1 MPRPSPRHSRWLWLL
16 LALAAFLL
24 AGCSSTGVPW
34 PGITT
39 DSERAYV
46 AFGQGVY
53 AVHLSNGQEAWRF
66 PVEKPARDQLFYAAP
81 ALTDSGL
88 VIAGS
93 YDHKVYALKA
103 DNGDLAWTF
112 NGSKDRIV
120 GAPVASGDIVY
131 VPAADGTLF
140 ALSVQDGAEQWTFHA
155 DGELWS
161 DPLIVD
167 GRIFIGTL
175 THKVYALNLQGEL
188 LWTHDVGGAIAEA
201 PSLVDG
207 TLLVGALG
215 RPLLA
220 LDPAT
225 GEERWTAASER
236 WIWASAASGD
246 GIAYFGDLGG
256 RLAAASVRDG
266 SILDETRLD
275 GAITG
280 RPALDSTHLY
290 VSTEVGTV
298 QSLRLE
304 DFSSEWTQAVPSG
317 KLYGPLLL
325 QDNLL
330 IVGVV
335 SREADVAAF
344 DASSGELRWSYKPAS
359 R

>member
-1 MPRPSPRHSRWLWLL
+1 MPRLPHRPSRWLWLL
-16 LALAAFLL
+16 LALAALVL
-24 AGCSSTGVPW
+24 AGCSSTGAPW
-34 PGITT
+34 PGIAA

-53 AVHLSNGQEAWRF
+53 AVHLTNGEEAWRF

-93 YDHKVYALKA
+93 YDHKVYALHA
-103 DNGDLAWTF
+103 DSGDLAWTF
-112 NGSKDRIV
+112 EGAQEQII
-120 GAPVASGDIVY
+120 GAPVASGDVVF
-131 VPAADGTLF
+131 VPVADGTLI
-140 ALSVQDGAEQWTFHA
+140 ALSVLDGTELWSFHA
-155 DGELWS
+155 DGALWS
-161 DPLIVD
+161 DPVVSD
-167 GRIFIGTL
+167 DRIFIGTL
-175 THKVYALNLQGEL
+175 THKVYALSRQGDV
-188 LWTHDVGGAIAEA
+188 LWTHDVGGAVAEA

-225 GEERWTAASER
+225 GNERWTAPSDR
-236 WIWASAASGD
+236 WIWASAVSGD
-246 GIAYFGDLGG
+246 GTAYFGDLGG

-266 SILDETRLD
+266 SIVDETRLD

-280 RPALDSTHLY
+280 RPALNSTHLF
-290 VSTEVGTV
+290 VATEVGTV
-298 QSLRLE
+298 RALRLT
-304 DFSSEWTQAVPSG
+304 DFSSEWTQPVPSG

-325 QDNLL
+325 QGDLL

-335 SREADVAAF
+335 SRETDVAAF
-344 DASSGELRWSYKPAS
+344 DASSGQLRWSYKPAS

>member
-1 MPRPSPRHSRWLWLL
+1 MPRPFPRPSRWLWLP

-53 AVHLSNGQEAWRF
+53 AIHVSNGQEAWRF

-81 ALTDSGL
+81 ALTDTGL

-93 YDHKVYALKA
+93 YNHKVYALQA
-103 DNGDLAWTF
+103 DSGDLAWTF
-112 NGSKDRIV
+112 EGAQERII
-120 GAPVASGDIVY
+120 GAPVASGEAVY
-131 VPAADGTLF
+131 VPVADGTLF
-140 ALSVQDGAEQWTFHA
+140 VLSTQDGTQQWSFHA
-155 DGELWS
+155 DGALWS
-161 DPLIVD
+161 DPVVTED
-167 GRIFIGTL
+167 RIFIGTL
-175 THKVYALNLQGEL
+175 THKVYALDLQGKV
-188 LWTHDVGGAIAEA
+188 LWTHDVGGAVAES

-207 TLLVGALG
+207 ALLIGALG

-225 GEERWTAASER
+225 GEELWTAASER
-236 WIWASAASGD
+236 WIWASAVSSD
-246 GIAYFGDLGG
+246 GVAYFGDLGG
-256 RLAAASVRDG
+256 RLAAASVHDG
-266 SILDETRLD
+266 SILDEASLD

-290 VSTEVGTV
+290 VATEVGTV
-298 QSLRLE
+298 RSLRLN
-304 DFSSEWTQAVPSG
+304 DFSSEWTQPVPAG
-317 KLYGPLLL
+317 KVYGPLLL
-325 QDNLL
+325 RDDLL

-344 DASSGELRWSYKPAS
+344 DASSGQLRWSYKPAS